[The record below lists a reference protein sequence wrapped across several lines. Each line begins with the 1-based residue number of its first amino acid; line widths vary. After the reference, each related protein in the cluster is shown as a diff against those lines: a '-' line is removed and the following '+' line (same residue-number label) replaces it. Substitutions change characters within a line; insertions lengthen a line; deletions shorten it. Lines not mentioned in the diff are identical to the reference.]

1 MGLGERFFP
10 NSFKH
15 CRNSMSDQPSEGHSP
30 GAEPPRR
37 ECARCGSSMPPDHL
51 SEICPE
57 CLLQPSPDRPGG
69 AAWTVGP
76 GQRWEP
82 PAAAELVDHFPQ
94 LEIEELLGRG
104 GMGAVYR
111 ARQKSLDRPVAL
123 KILPPEV
130 ARRRGF
136 TDRFT
141 REAQALAR
149 LSHPNI
155 VTVFDFGQTGPYAYL
170 LMEHIDGVNLR
181 QVLSDGHLTPEEALG
196 IIPQLCDALQ
206 FAHAHGV
213 VHRDIKPENI
223 LLDTRG
229 HVKIADFGLA
239 KLAGQ
244 VGEGAEL
251 TGTAAI
257 VGTMYYMAPEQIEH
271 PDRVDHRADIY
282 SMGVV
287 FYEMLTGELPL
298 GRFLPPSQRV
308 HLDVRLDEV
317 VLRTLEKQPE
327 RRYSRAEDVK
337 TDVHEIEATPG
348 VSSPRASATAN
359 TTEAWPDRL
368 ERYAREAG
376 SRVASA
382 GAVAWDQ
389 TGWISH
395 GRVEALAGA
404 AILAQLFAVV
414 TAANARMDDEQA
426 IALGFGGLV
435 SCLLARLALHLAGDA
450 PLSPVRQWLI
460 GIPLAIVYVPV
471 ALLVL
476 LWPLVTGVA
485 LTEVFYDRAEPFEA
499 RRILA
504 MVVFGTMLAIS
515 TWWFVI
521 AFVGWLFPH
530 MTRFLFRPFADEAS
544 GRVAKWLTLV
554 WLVLAVVA
562 VVALLQVA

>member
-1 MGLGERFFP
+1 
-10 NSFKH
+10 
-15 CRNSMSDQPSEGHSP
+15 MSDHNPDEQTSS
-30 GAEPPRR
+30 ADASRR
-37 ECARCGSSMPPDHL
+37 VCLRCGSEIPRDHP

-57 CLLQPSPDRPGG
+57 CLLQPSPDRSGG

-82 PAAAELVDHFPQ
+82 PAAAELAKHFPQ
-94 LEIEELLGRG
+94 LEVEELLGRG
-104 GMGAVYR
+104 GMGAVYL

-130 ARRRGF
+130 ARRPGF
-136 TDRFT
+136 TVRFT

-149 LSHPNI
+149 LSHANI

-170 LMEHIDGVNLR
+170 MMEHVDGVNLR

-196 IIPQLCDALQ
+196 IVPQLCDALQ

-244 VGEGAEL
+244 IGESAEL
-251 TGTAAI
+251 TGAAGV

-308 HLDVRLDEV
+308 HVDVRLDDV

-327 RRYSRAEDVK
+327 RRYSRVEDVK
-337 TDVHEIEATPG
+337 TDVHEIESTPG
-348 VSSPRASATAN
+348 ARAARAAPSPSTPQ
-359 TTEAWPDRL
+359 AWPDRI
-368 ERYAREAG
+368 ERYVRDGAQWMAVAG
-376 SRVASA
+376 SA
-382 GAVAWDQ
+382 GWGRLAWGSQGPIEPLAMGAIVVQLLSVMTAVN
-389 TGWISH
+389 T
-395 GRVEALAGA
+395 R
-404 AILAQLFAVV
+404 
-414 TAANARMDDEQA
+414 RDDEQA
-426 IALGFGGLV
+426 LAFGFGGLV
-435 SCLLARLALHLAGDA
+435 SLLLARLALRLVGDA
-450 PLSPVRQWLI
+450 PLSPLRQWMI
-460 GIPLAIVYVPV
+460 RIPLAIVYVPV
-471 ALLVL
+471 TLLVL

-485 LTEVFYDRAEPFEA
+485 LTEVFYDRADPFEA
-499 RRILA
+499 RRILV
-504 MVVFGTMLAIS
+504 MVVFGTMLAI
-515 TWWFVI
+515 TAWWFVI
-521 AFVGWLFPH
+521 SFVAWMFPDL
-530 MTRFLFRPFADEAS
+530 TRFLFRPFADEAS
-544 GRVAKWLTLV
+544 GRIAKWLTLL
-554 WLVLAVVA
+554 WLVLAIVA
-562 VVALLQVA
+562 AVALMQLVSMPL